1 LAPESDREQSRRD
14 IPEGNRHDLEER
26 LSAIETTIEDVRRR
40 LVVAELRTAPARLLT
55 GVADVRRIVSQ
66 DLDDLAEVLAR
77 WDVPLSPTDEQELHR
92 MSLVAQGLSGTGRTT
107 VYLVVDVTAQ
117 ITASDLERI
126 AAAAR
131 ILSSRSR
138 RAIPVLVTLSPASHD
153 STEAALAVGVEI
165 VVDL

>member
-1 LAPESDREQSRRD
+1 
-14 IPEGNRHDLEER
+14 
-26 LSAIETTIEDVRRR
+26 
-40 LVVAELRTAPARLLT
+40 
-55 GVADVRRIVSQ
+55 
-66 DLDDLAEVLAR
+66 
-77 WDVPLSPTDEQELHR
+77 
-92 MSLVAQGLSGTGRTT
+92 